1 MNALLPQSL
10 DALISTPFFIKMRK
24 GGNWWEGGTELRLVE
39 SLKSPHL
46 KGLFTFCLDYVY

>member
-1 MNALLPQSL
+1 
-10 DALISTPFFIKMRK
+10 MRK